1 MSSTPAPS
9 AAGKGLGLYA
19 ILAIVAIALDQL
31 IKYAVESGLP
41 FQEKIDLLPF
51 LALFRTYNTG
61 IAFSMLS
68 SFGDTGL
75 IVISLVVSAF
85 IVYLALRSTPRQ
97 IFARLGFAL
106 ILGGAMGNV
115 IDRAIYGHV
124 VDYILFH
131 TPHWSFAVFNL
142 ADVFISVGAFLVVVE
157 EFIGWRYEV
166 RSRDD

>member
-19 ILAIVAIALDQL
+19 ILAIFAIVLDQW

-97 IFARLGFAL
+97 LFARLGFAL

-115 IDRAIYGHV
+115 IDRAVYGHV

>member
-19 ILAIVAIALDQL
+19 ILAIVAIVLDQW

-131 TPHWSFAVFNL
+131 TPRWSFAVFNL